1 MVRFVSA
8 LAAITWSI
16 FLPMWARAAAGTE
29 TWSSLTPMPS
39 KRGDAGVGVYGST
52 IYVMAGY
59 YKASA
64 FSETYYTSMD
74 AYATATST
82 WTSMPAMPS
91 SNLGIQY
98 GACGVIGS
106 SVYFAGG
113 LEGSTYYATMYE
125 YKIATSAWSAQ
136 PPM

>member
-16 FLPMWARAAAGTE
+16 FLPMWARAATGTE

-39 KRGDAGVGVYGST
+39 KRGDAAVGVYGST

-59 YKASA
+59 YYESA
-64 FSETYYTSMD
+64 FSNEYYTSMD

-91 SNLGIQY
+91 SNLGIES
-98 GACGVIGS
+98 GAGGVVGS

-113 LEGSTYYATMYE
+113 VDGSIYYATMYE